1 MTLLIQKYGMHW
13 FGARSARL
21 ILLAFLA
28 VAAMVAA
35 GFAGAWIQARQAA
48 RHGDASGRASVTQRQ
63 MLGKQV
69 LREKMYLRQNV
80 ALLADKVG
88 TLQARLIVLDDLAG
102 RVAKAADIQY
112 TNPEI
117 HASFQQASAR
127 ARQLPEGAES
137 AQVLGDRIATL
148 QAQVANQSDR
158 FKMLDMV
165 LTRRAGAQAR
175 LPTLLP
181 VHYTYMSSP
190 FGWRRNPVTGRHSMH
205 DGIDLAAPKGT
216 PIKAAS
222 GGIVVKA
229 GRETGYGK
237 MVEISHGNGLDT
249 LYAHASRLKVKVG
262 QLVTKGQ
269 VIALVGQ
276 TGRATGPHLH
286 FEVRM
291 AGHPLDPTLF
301 LHKSSAHQVMASV
314 SSGSS
319 DKG

>member
-1 MTLLIQKYGMHW
+1 MFLVLLG
-13 FGARSARL
+13 
-21 ILLAFLA
+21 
-28 VAAMVAA
+28 VAAILVS
-35 GFAGAWIQARQAA
+35 GFAGAWLYAQQTT
-48 RHGDASGRASVTQRQ
+48 RHGDTSLAQQQ
-63 MLGKQV
+63 MLGKQ
-69 LREKMYLRQNV
+69 LSREKMYLRQNV
-80 ALLADKVG
+80 TLLADKVG
-88 TLQARLIVLDDLAG
+88 KLQARLVVLDDLAE
-102 RVAKAADIQY
+102 RVAQAADIQY

-117 HASFQQASAR
+117 HASFRQASAR
-127 ARQLPEGAES
+127 TSQLLASPGS
-137 AQVLGDRIATL
+137 AQVLGEHIATL
-148 QAQVANQSDR
+148 QTKVANQSDR

-229 GRETGYGK
+229 GRESGYGK

-249 LYAHASRLKVKVG
+249 VYAHASKLKVKVG
-262 QLVTKGQ
+262 QLVKKGQ
-269 VIALVGQ
+269 VVALVGQ

-301 LHKSSAHQVMASV
+301 LRKSSAHQVMASA
-314 SSGSS
+314 SPNLP